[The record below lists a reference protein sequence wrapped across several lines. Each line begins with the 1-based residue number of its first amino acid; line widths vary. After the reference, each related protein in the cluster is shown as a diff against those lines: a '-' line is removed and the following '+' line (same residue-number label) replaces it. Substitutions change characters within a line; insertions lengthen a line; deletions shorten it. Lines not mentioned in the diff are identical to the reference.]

1 MQVLTSNL
9 AYAVYV
15 TFFHLL
21 GRAHLGTSKK
31 NDPRQEYFQLF
42 FMVSDRIVPNM
53 NVLRKICSGFNER
66 NTIRVATFAHLRGGL
81 VNKLHDL
88 SPGYFNTYNSTFNN
102 NLS

>member
-1 MQVLTSNL
+1 MIQVLTSNL

-21 GRAHLGTSKK
+21 GRAHLGSFIKTYRLKK
-31 NDPRQEYFQLF
+31 EFALRTFDF
-42 FMVSDRIVPNM
+42 SDRIVPNM

-88 SPGYFNTYNSTFNN
+88 SPGFG
-102 NLS
+102 L